1 MTDQHCSDCIYF
13 VNHDRM
19 GICRRYPAYVHR
31 SPSEWCGEHS
41 FAKQT
46 LAPVNS
52 GGFLP
57 IVGETSEKLD
67 ILKPRRGRPPK
78 DKE

>member
-1 MTDQHCSDCIYF
+1 MTVANCSDCKFF

-31 SPSEWCGEHS
+31 SPVEWCGEHS
-41 FAKQT
+41 IAEALT
-46 LAPVNS
+46 PVKA

-57 IVGETSEKLD
+57 IIGETSEKLD